1 MATTTL
7 QKITTNAKKLVKANP
22 KLKWQE
28 AIKKASAELKKA
40 PVKVTLSKSVKTNV
54 GAKPTKR
61 HVDTKSHNVNIKV
74 GEENRIINKFN
85 QLIKDI
91 EWNKQIV
98 KLSVERVKSKKDK
111 FDKQYCIAQLK
122 KDREYLKLLI
132 QEKNAL
138 KKLL

>member
-7 QKITTNAKKLVKANP
+7 QKITANAKKLVKANP

-54 GAKPTKR
+54 GAKPTKK

-74 GEENRIINKFN
+74 GASTMHQKTYITLTDIGNELLHLEH
-85 QLIKDI
+85 LIK
-91 EWNKQIV
+91 NKE
-98 KLSVERVKSKKDK
+98 LS
-111 FDKQYCIAQLK
+111 IAQ
-122 KDREYLKLLI
+122 
-132 QEKNAL
+132 KNVYKNQFSAL
-138 KKLL
+138 KKYLNTRAKFVSTK